1 MKYYVVLILLLL
13 NISLKAELFK
23 HSDEIETKLEKRTIN
38 RKTGLFYRKNR
49 KFSEPAPVLKL
60 VFGRNGLIR
69 SKLFIKS
76 DGRKIYK
83 KNTDNGEIDHI
94 HTTKSIQSPR

>member
-13 NISLKAELFK
+13 NISVKSELFK
-23 HSDEIETKLEKRTIN
+23 KNDEIETKLEN
-38 RKTGLFYRKNR
+38 RQVNRRTGLFYHKNR
-49 KFSEPAPVLKL
+49 KYVQPEPVLKL
-60 VFGRNGLIR
+60 IFGRNGLIR